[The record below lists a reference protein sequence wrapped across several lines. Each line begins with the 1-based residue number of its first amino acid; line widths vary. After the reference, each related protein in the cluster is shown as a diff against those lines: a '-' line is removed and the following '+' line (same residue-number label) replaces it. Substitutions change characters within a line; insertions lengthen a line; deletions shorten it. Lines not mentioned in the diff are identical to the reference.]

1 MEIGSETAA
10 IVTGGASGLGE
21 AVARRLSAQG
31 ARVAVFD
38 VDADKGVKVAEECGG
53 LFAQVDVGDPRSVGD
68 GFEAARSA
76 HGQERI
82 LVTCAGIVPAERT
95 VTRTGPHSAEIFER
109 VVRVNL
115 TGVFNCASQAAAG
128 MVALPP
134 ATPDGER
141 GVIVNTA
148 SIAAYEGQ
156 IGQIAYSA
164 SKAGVAGMTLP
175 MARDLA
181 RHGIRVN
188 AIAPGIFLT
197 PMVSGLPEEV
207 QASLTGKLE
216 FPGRAGDPS
225 EFADLVLHICTNPMV
240 NGEVIRLDGA
250 YRMTSA

>member
-1 MEIGSETAA
+1 MFDVNAD
-10 IVTGGASGLGE
+10 
-21 AVARRLSAQG
+21 QG
-31 ARVAVFD
+31 ARVA
-38 VDADKGVKVAEECGG
+38 EECDG
-53 LFAQVDVGDPRSVGD
+53 LFVQVDVGDPHSVRD
-68 GFEAARSA
+68 GFKSARAA
-76 HGQERI
+76 HGPERI

-95 VTRTGPHSAEIFER
+95 VTRTGPHSAEIFDR
-109 VVRVNL
+109 VLRVNL
-115 TGVFNCASQAAAG
+115 TGVFNCASQAAAA

-134 ATPDGER
+134 ATPDDER

-181 RHGIRVN
+181 RHGIRVA

-197 PMVSGLPEEV
+197 PMVSGLPDEV
-207 QASLTGKLE
+207 RDSLTDKLE
-216 FPGRAGDPS
+216 FPRRAGDPS
-225 EFADLVLHICTNPMV
+225 EFADLVLHICSNPMV

-250 YRMTSA
+250 YRMSSA